1 MNIEC
6 KHCHTAVVF
15 ITESTLKEIKK
26 QLKPNIRTLSHQV
39 TAHTEGAYSICP
51 QCDAYALGIDLS
63 TAFPIILQNG
73 QHITIHELDL
83 W

>member
-1 MNIEC
+1 MAIEC

-15 ITESTLKEIKK
+15 VTESTLNDIKK
-26 QLKPNIRTLSHQV
+26 LLQPNIKTLSTQA
-39 TAHTEGAYSICP
+39 TAPSSSLHAICP
-51 QCDAYALGIDLS
+51 RCDAYALGLDLN

-73 QHITIHELDL
+73 QQTTIHELDL